1 MALAAIVAVTVVP
14 AAVPAEEG
22 LAAVVQLQ
30 AGLQN
35 GVSVELGGIVFR
47 VWLAL
52 REVLVKKFFV
62 LFAVVLAAI
71 VSVGCSGLLRPD
83 VDPSAPG
90 LAYRQDEVADPG
102 LSVAFFGT
110 STVLI
115 SDGKNAILTDGF
127 LSRPSWLQ
135 LVFATLQSNT
145 EEIDFALGSARVEKV
160 DAILVAHSHH
170 DHAMDSG
177 LVAQK
182 TNAIVYGS
190 ESTLN
195 IARGQ
200 KTPETQLRLIKTGQP
215 WEAGG
220 FKITAFETPHS
231 PEPINVGDIDRPLD
245 APARLSAYKLG
256 ANFSFLLE
264 HRLGNVLIVPSANYK
279 PHVFDGVH
287 APVVVLG
294 IGLLGKQSAEFTER
308 YWNEV
313 VRKTGAKLVLPVHW
327 DDFARSLREPLVPL
341 PSFMDNMAVALERL
355 QALAKRDGVT
365 IRFLPALQAV
375 RLPVENGSK
384 D

>member
-1 MALAAIVAVTVVP
+1 M
-14 AAVPAEEG
+14 
-22 LAAVVQLQ
+22 
-30 AGLQN
+30 
-35 GVSVELGGIVFR
+35 
-47 VWLAL
+47 
-52 REVLVKKFFV
+52 KKFFA
-62 LFAVVLAAI
+62 LLAALI
-71 VSVGCSGLLRPD
+71 VAIISVGCSGVLRPD

-90 LAYRQDEVADPG
+90 LAYRQDELAGSG
-102 LSVAFFGT
+102 LSVVFFGT

-115 SDGKNAILTDGF
+115 SDGKNAIMTDGF

-135 LVFATLQSNT
+135 LIFASLQSNHD
-145 EEIDFALGSARVEKV
+145 EIDFALRQAKVEKV

-182 TNAIVYGS
+182 TGAIVYGS
-190 ESTLN
+190 ASTLN

-215 WEAGG
+215 LLAGD
-220 FKITAFETPHS
+220 FKVTAFETPHS
-231 PEPINVGDIDRPLD
+231 PEPINVGDIDHPLD
-245 APARLSAYKLG
+245 GPARLSAYKLG

-279 PHVFDGVH
+279 PHAFDGVH
-287 APVVVLG
+287 AQVVMLG
-294 IGLLGKQSAEFTER
+294 MGLLGKQSAEFTER
-308 YWNEV
+308 YWDEV

-341 PSFMDNMAVALERL
+341 PRFMDNMAVALERL
-355 QALAKRDGVT
+355 EALAKRDGVT

-375 RLPVENGSK
+375 RLPVGNGSK

>member
-1 MALAAIVAVTVVP
+1 MKKLYALVALVM
-14 AAVPAEEG
+14 AAV
-22 LAAVVQLQ
+22 
-30 AGLQN
+30 
-35 GVSVELGGIVFR
+35 I
-47 VWLAL
+47 
-52 REVLVKKFFV
+52 
-62 LFAVVLAAI
+62 
-71 VSVGCSGLLRPD
+71 SVGCSGLIRPV
-83 VDPSAPG
+83 VDLSASG
-90 LAYRQDEVADPG
+90 LAYRQEDVATPG
-102 LSVAFFGT
+102 LSVTFFGT

-115 SDGKNAILTDGF
+115 SDGKNAVMTDGF

-135 LVFATLQSNT
+135 LIFARLQSDKA
-145 EEIDFALGSARVEKV
+145 EIDFALGRAKVEKV

-182 TNAIVYGS
+182 TKAIVYGS
-190 ESTLN
+190 ASTLN

-231 PEPINVGDIDRPLD
+231 PDPINVGDIDWPLD

-256 ANFSFLLE
+256 ENFSFLLE

-287 APVVVLG
+287 APVVLLG

-308 YWNEV
+308 YWDEV
-313 VRKTGAKLVLPVHW
+313 VRKTGAKLVLPIHW

-341 PSFMDNMAVALERL
+341 PRFMDNMAVALERL

-375 RLPVENGSK
+375 KL
-384 D
+384 

>member
-1 MALAAIVAVTVVP
+1 M
-14 AAVPAEEG
+14 
-22 LAAVVQLQ
+22 
-30 AGLQN
+30 
-35 GVSVELGGIVFR
+35 R
-47 VWLAL
+47 
-52 REVLVKKFFV
+52 KFFA
-62 LFAVVLAAI
+62 LFAVVMTAAI
-71 VSVGCSGLLRPD
+71 SAGCSGVLRPN

-90 LAYRQDEVADPG
+90 LAYRQDELAGSG
-102 LSVAFFGT
+102 LSVTFFGT
-110 STVLI
+110 STVLV
-115 SDGKNAILTDGF
+115 SDGKNAIMTDGF

-135 LVFATLQSNT
+135 LVFAKLESNK
-145 EEIDFALGSARVEKV
+145 EEIDFALGRAKVDKV

-170 DHAMDSG
+170 DHAMDAG

-190 ESTLN
+190 ESALN

-200 KTPETQLRLIKTGQP
+200 KTPETQLRLIKTSQP
-215 WEAGG
+215 LVAGG

-231 PEPINVGDIDRPLD
+231 PEPINVGVIDHPLD
-245 APARLSAYKLG
+245 GPARLSAYKLG
-256 ANFSFLLE
+256 ENFSFLLE

-308 YWNEV
+308 YWDEV

-341 PSFMDNMAVALERL
+341 PRVMDNMGVALERL

-375 RLPVENGSK
+375 KLPVGNGPK